1 MIMNPMCSWFV
12 PQTTSRNCR
21 RSSVEARDSTAC
33 SYALQAYDLIIVGD
47 GSYQHVSSRA
57 NLGWEGWSAVII
69 DTATKTRKVC
79 FGGGT
84 GVSATHAELMAYWHA
99 LSWYDDSNPRR
110 VVDNKLLKAAIL
122 TDNRSLLD
130 IAKTA
135 REDLSSVHLCKC
147 LWAGILC
154 LENSGIEITWKWI
167 RRSKLL
173 LNCYCDL
180 IATLSRKQIS
190 QIQAKDP
197 SCGSV
202 IDVYDIEPY
211 M

>member
-1 MIMNPMCSWFV
+1 MNPMCSWFV

-79 FGGGT
+79 FGGGS
-84 GVSATHAELMAYWHA
+84 GINATHAELMAYWHA
-99 LSWYDDSNPRR
+99 LSWYADSNLKYKS
-110 VVDNKLLKAAIL
+110 DNKLLKTVIL

-130 IAKTA
+130 TAKNA
-135 REDLSSVHLCKC
+135 HEDLNTVHICKS

-154 LENSGIEITWKWI
+154 LEADGIEITWKWV
-167 RRSKLL
+167 RRNKLL

-180 IATLSRKQIS
+180 IATLSRKQTS
-190 QIQAKDP
+190 QIRPRDP
-197 SCGSV
+197 GCGSV
-202 IDVYDIEPY
+202 IDVYDVEPY
-211 M
+211 R